1 MDDEIQ
7 DWAFSDSGL
16 AYNTGKPGRAKF
28 KIIRVKPPSSHSLSS
43 KHAVSFAA
51 LDTGVTKADF
61 TEQEND
67 WDIKTTSIM
76 ELVLVVG
83 ECLAENDDRLLSKE
97 YLKSH
102 PRTMNVQS
110 FDSKIHA
117 HLNTMA
123 SGFIVQLLGDN
134 AEKRRLFTIVNRQ
147 DGLCSLRPLASVK
160 THGNYKK
167 CYWYSEFF
175 VDNRDTVRKK
185 QAQIIKN
192 NISQFIANTIENSD
206 VPVRPRISQLS
217 VDDRTCAS
225 INPTSSLQSLCM
237 SALAVY
243 DETGS
248 PDDLKGLL
256 TASQIA
262 RGSPNPCALLN
273 EKEDGYWECI
283 RQLGRGDMNQQDAR
297 RLLEA
302 YKKLWPQAMN
312 SLAERILTTD
322 AIIQLNK
329 GLCEGA
335 LWHLTEVL
343 PDALYRPLIFQFCE
357 MASRLTFDDD
367 TSLPSA
373 ILDAYEM
380 IEGTM
385 GNADSTIAS
394 LHLDYPASEQEAP
407 ISSARLGSE
416 LTETSDLQMAR
427 DLVKYKIQADAMISI
442 APLRSLRDA
451 LSRDNDIHAAIV
463 SKFTRRPSDA
473 P

>member
-1 MDDEIQ
+1 
-7 DWAFSDSGL
+7 
-16 AYNTGKPGRAKF
+16 
-28 KIIRVKPPSSHSLSS
+28 
-43 KHAVSFAA
+43 
-51 LDTGVTKADF
+51 
-61 TEQEND
+61 
-67 WDIKTTSIM
+67 
-76 ELVLVVG
+76 
-83 ECLAENDDRLLSKE
+83 
-97 YLKSH
+97 
-102 PRTMNVQS
+102 
-110 FDSKIHA
+110 
-117 HLNTMA
+117 MA

-373 ILDAYEM
+373 ILDA
-380 IEGTM
+380 
-385 GNADSTIAS
+385 TIAS

-451 LSRDNDIHAAIV
+451 LSRDNDIHAAIIA
-463 SKFTRRPSDA
+463 SESG
-473 P
+473 